1 MLHIFAGNLYQCGRN
16 ISLGRV
22 FRNRDPLSVRTDE
35 MREEHIVV
43 AAGRTTVDIHLAR
56 LGPRLG
62 RMYAVLIN
70 KVHAAGCDC

>member
-1 MLHIFAGNLYQCGRN
+1 
-16 ISLGRV
+16 V

-62 RMYAVLIN
+62 RMYVVVIN
-70 KVHAAGCDC
+70 KVYCCWL

>member
-1 MLHIFAGNLYQCGRN
+1 
-16 ISLGRV
+16 V

-70 KVHAAGCDC
+70 KVYCCWL